1 MSDSED
7 YSGLLES
14 KIECI
19 SRKVAKEE
27 IEPCANAVEAMQKD
41 LSDIQKAA
49 IALLI
54 TILLAVLGYFGTK
67 IMDRQLDRHIRA
79 EALGAEAVK

>member
-1 MSDSED
+1 MPDSED

-19 SRKVAKEE
+19 SRRVAKEE
-27 IEPCANAVEAMQKD
+27 LTPLADAVDSIQKD

-54 TILLAVLGYFGTK
+54 TILLAMLGYFGTK
-67 IMDRQLDRHIRA
+67 IMDRQLDRGHSRTV
-79 EALGAEAVK
+79 EVTK

>member
-1 MSDSED
+1 MTDSED

-19 SRKVAKEE
+19 SRRVAKEE
-27 IEPCANAVEAMQKD
+27 LEPLSNAVDCIQKD
-41 LSDIQKAA
+41 ISGIQKAA
-49 IALLI
+49 ITLLI

-67 IMDRQLDRHIRA
+67 LMDRQLDRHARSGT
-79 EALGAEAVK
+79 EAPR

>member
-27 IEPCANAVEAMQKD
+27 IEYCANAVDEIQKD
-41 LSDIQKAA
+41 LKDIQKAA
-49 IALLI
+49 IALLV
-54 TILLAVLGYFGTK
+54 TILIAVLGYFATK
-67 IMDRQLDRHIRA
+67 FMDRQLDRHIRTQA
-79 EALGAEAVK
+79 EAITK